1 MQFTRSAALAITLLI
16 STSIPTAF
24 GQSAGSARNAVVYVP
39 GLMSGP
45 GSFGPVG
52 FRRLCDLRVTGLV
65 EWRVSWIERVVS
77 PANEQKAALANLQI
91 ASAEAKQLVLAACK
105 NTRPSTAIEELEVVN
120 GRLNAVAQAFTI
132 VRAAFEAFYATL
144 DKRQQMKIDGLG
156 PQRHGWRW

>member
-1 MQFTRSAALAITLLI
+1 MQFSRSVALAVTLLI
-16 STSIPTAF
+16 AAGSPSAF
-24 GQSAGSARNAVVYVP
+24 GQSAGSARNALVYVP

-65 EWRVSWIERVVS
+65 EWRVNWIERVVN
-77 PANEQKAALANLQI
+77 PTNAQKAALANLLT
-91 ASAEAKQLVLAACK
+91 ASTEAKQLVVAACK
-105 NTRPSTAIEELEVVN
+105 NTRPSTAIEELEIVN

-132 VRAAFEAFYATL
+132 VRPAFEAFYATL
-144 DKRQQMKIDGLG
+144 DKRQQMKVDGLG